1 MQKLRDQMLNKLN
14 KQIEIAIHNQ
24 ESWKGKNS
32 EYEQYWIGQKHALRD
47 LRADLIEGFII

>member
-1 MQKLRDQMLNKLN
+1 MQKLRDQMLEKLN
-14 KQIEIAIHNQ
+14 RQIEIAITNQ
-24 ESWKGKNS
+24 SSWRGINS